1 MSLCDFSRRDLENS
15 YEQLGE
21 DGKDGKTY
29 LVTLKKAYSG
39 EKYKLKRNTRI
50 AIKTFKP
57 KKSIA
62 KIKKEIEFQNKAAK
76 AGVSIPVYDAN
87 MTEKYIAMPVLHS
100 LPAKVYHK
108 LPEEIEYQLCA
119 LMVRLDNINVLH
131 GDMNALNVM
140 TDTNG
145 RVYMID
151 FGFAKSITKTI
162 RSKHGQQ
169 PNIAVS
175 LWGLSRGFQRH
186 KVQCPIINACLNAYK
201 KGEDISTYIEHGESY
216 LNQQCKTKKRK
227 R

>member
-1 MSLCDFSRRDLENS
+1 MSLCDFSRNDLENF

-29 LVTLKKAYSG
+29 LVTLKKAHSG
-39 EKYKLKRNTRI
+39 EKYNLKKNTNI

-62 KIKKEIEFQNKAAK
+62 KIKKEIEFQNKAAQ

-87 MTEKYIAMPVLHS
+87 MIEKYIAMPVLHS
-100 LPAKVYHK
+100 LPAKVYHQ

-119 LMVRLDNINVLH
+119 LMVRLDDINILH

-140 TDTNG
+140 TDTNE

-151 FGFAKSITKTI
+151 FGFAKSITKKSVQSMVSNRI
-162 RSKHGQQ
+162 LPFHYGVFLEDF
-169 PNIAVS
+169 NIIK
-175 LWGLSRGFQRH
+175 LN
-186 KVQCPIINACLNAYK
+186 VQL
-201 KGEDISTYIEHGESY
+201 
-216 LNQQCKTKKRK
+216 
-227 R
+227 

>member
-1 MSLCDFSRRDLENS
+1 MSLRDFSRKDLENS

-29 LVTLKKAYSG
+29 LVTLKKVYSA
-39 EKYKLKRNTRI
+39 KQYNLKKNTKI

-57 KKSIA
+57 KKSVA
-62 KIKKEIEFQNKAAK
+62 KIKKEIEFQNKAAE

-100 LPAKVYHK
+100 LPAKVYHQ

-119 LMVRLDNINVLH
+119 LMARLDDINVLH

-140 TDTNG
+140 TDTNE

-151 FGFAKSITKTI
+151 FGFAKTITKKI
-162 RSKHGQQ
+162 RSKHGKQ
-169 PNIAVS
+169 PNVAVS

-186 KVQCPIINACLNAYK
+186 KVKCPIINACINAYK
-201 KGEDISTYIEHGESY
+201 QGEDISAYIENGELY
-216 LNQQCKTKKRK
+216 LNKQCKTKKRK